1 MTKKQE
7 RIILALMGINALV
20 FVFIFL
26 SVAWNYRLAAD
37 DFHHV
42 AIVRELGIW
51 DAMVFYYQNWNTR
64 WSSILVTNTFLAFG
78 DNKLVLF
85 LFHTIS
91 LLLGF
96 TAFFSIIRSLV
107 KTLRIPLTHS
117 DTIIA
122 AIYLLLVAFYC
133 SFSKEDSWFW
143 ITVNPMYLWGAFA
156 ALLGGSLLI
165 QSWHTPTRLFLV
177 ALLFLYAG
185 GASESD
191 AICALVV
198 LLYIGIQTRRN
209 TSKWLDR
216 NALHI
221 ATIFCMIGFGISMT
235 GEGIQ
240 IRREHLP
247 HYPISERLL
256 VGMWNYV
263 KFNLMEIPLV
273 LPIAI
278 IGVTPIGFW
287 GRKHLR
293 FQLMSIKDVVWANRK
308 LWLLADLMV
317 AILAISIGY
326 VMSEMGPQ
334 RTWLPLTFLVLTVS
348 TALAYQLG
356 SWVYIHS
363 RGKLFQLVCAS
374 QFLLIIF
381 QVYSGYNQVT
391 ETSAYAAAV
400 DERMETI
407 AANHKTKDILE
418 LEPLPRSG
426 WLFSSEISSDPSH
439 FTNQH
444 LQQYFQTECV
454 LVTASGVNSEQ

>member
-1 MTKKQE
+1 MTKQQG
-7 RIILALMGINALV
+7 RIILALMGINAFA
-20 FVFIFL
+20 FVVIFL

-42 AIVRELGIW
+42 ALVHELGIW
-51 DAMVFYYQNWNTR
+51 DAMVFYYDNWNTR

-78 DNKLVLF
+78 ENQLVLF
-85 LFHTIS
+85 LFHACS

-107 KTLRIPLTHS
+107 KLLRIPLTNS

-122 AIYLLLVAFYC
+122 SIYLLLVAFYC

-165 QSWHTPTRLFLV
+165 QSWHTPTRLLLV
-177 ALLFLYAG
+177 GLLFLYAG

-209 TSKWLDR
+209 TSKWIDR

-221 ATIFCMIGFGISMT
+221 ATIFCMIGFGISMN
-235 GEGIQ
+235 GDGIQ

-247 HYPISERLL
+247 HYPVSERLL
-256 VGMWNYV
+256 VGMWNYI

-308 LWLLADLMV
+308 LWILADLLV
-317 AILAISIGY
+317 AVLAISIGY

-363 RGKLFQLVCAS
+363 KGKLFQLVCAS
-374 QFLLIIF
+374 QVVLLTF
-381 QVYSGYNQVT
+381 QTFSGYNQVSQ
-391 ETSAYAAAV
+391 TSTYAAAV
-400 DERMETI
+400 DSRIELITSK
-407 AANHKTKDILE
+407 HLTQDILE
-418 LEPLPRSG
+418 LEPLPSSG
-426 WLFSSEISSDPSH
+426 WLFSSEISTDPNH

-444 LQQYFQTECV
+444 LQQYFQTECR
-454 LVTASGVNSEQ
+454 LVKASDVTSKQ